1 MAAFMATRVT
11 IRVNLRKKYNVFED
25 IKKEKGRPIERAT
38 TRVKLWNKKKQIAI
52 QTYFLRN
59 VCTKVATAHRTSVK
73 LHKSEKVMYLKQK
86 YPFVVSQITLLK
98 TLLLGISFP
107 AIL

>member
-1 MAAFMATRVT
+1 M
-11 IRVNLRKKYNVFED
+11 
-25 IKKEKGRPIERAT
+25 
-38 TRVKLWNKKKQIAI
+38 RVKLWNKKKQIAI

-59 VCTKVATAHRTSVK
+59 VYTKVATAHKVSVK

-98 TLLLGISFP
+98 MLLLGKLLSGH
-107 AIL
+107 